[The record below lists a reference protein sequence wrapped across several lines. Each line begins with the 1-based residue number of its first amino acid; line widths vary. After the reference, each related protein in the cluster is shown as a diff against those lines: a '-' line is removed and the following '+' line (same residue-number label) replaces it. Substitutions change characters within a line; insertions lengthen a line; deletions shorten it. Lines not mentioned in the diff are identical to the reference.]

1 MTVNHGVL
9 GSSPREGAKAT
20 ARWLSCFMTPA
31 YVYILYSTRIDKF
44 YIGFTTE
51 APLLRLAR
59 HNEDYYDDKFTAKG
73 KPWVMHHFIACESE
87 VQARKIESHIKAMK
101 SRKYLNDL
109 KAYPAIEEK
118 LKEKYSDC

>member
-1 MTVNHGVL
+1 M
-9 GSSPREGAKAT
+9 GSLVRAQEREQKPPQGGFF
-20 ARWLSCFMTPA
+20 CCMTPV

-51 APLLRLAR
+51 APSLRLAR
-59 HNEDYYDDKFTAKG
+59 HNEGYYDNKFTAKG
-73 KPWVMHHFIACESE
+73 KPWVVHHFIACESE
-87 VQARKIESHIKAMK
+87 AQARKIESHIKAMK

-118 LKEKYSDC
+118 LKQKYIDC